1 MHCRSAAFIIAGHA
15 DASRFPPLFKVSK
28 NTCSGVQD
36 FSQVLRQGLQLL
48 RPPKKDT
55 KDGAGSVAG
64 SVGYSHDARMQKC
77 CLYPCRSCRCLFR
90 VSKNV
95 YGGVQDFFQVLR
107 PGLQLLR
114 PPKKDARDG
123 AGIIAGFV
131 GYNYDAF
138 KQEFG
143 IEPWQVKHTC

>member
-1 MHCRSAAFIIAGHA
+1 MNI
-15 DASRFPPLFKVSK
+15 
-28 NTCSGVQD
+28 
-36 FSQVLRQGLQLL
+36 
-48 RPPKKDT
+48 
-55 KDGAGSVAG
+55 
-64 SVGYSHDARMQKC
+64 
-77 CLYPCRSCRCLFR
+77 
-90 VSKNV
+90 
-95 YGGVQDFFQVLR
+95 YGGLQDFFQVLR

-143 IEPWQVKHTC
+143 IEPWQVVHIKTLLMPKF

>member
-1 MHCRSAAFIIAGHA
+1 MLQGF
-15 DASRFPPLFKVSK
+15 SRLS
-28 NTCSGVQD
+28 
-36 FSQVLRQGLQLL
+36 
-48 RPPKKDT
+48 
-55 KDGAGSVAG
+55 
-64 SVGYSHDARMQKC
+64 
-77 CLYPCRSCRCLFR
+77 R

-143 IEPWQVKHTC
+143 IEPWQVGHTRTLLMLK